1 MRKEQQKALQEK
13 QNNPDKHKDG
23 HVLDVNAWL
32 ENTKDNKRISN
43 RSNELEESMTSTVSN
58 NDSWKS
64 SSQILGARP
73 LVPPGF
79 KSTISEKNS
88 NARALNN
95 SHSTEV
101 YSCHPFWLSMFWNLL
116 PHCYL
121 QSEQQIRR
129 LLMTRCCQPP
139 PPEMPLLCSS
149 VLIYIIN
156 DLQFCIFARSHDDKF
171 RASSPW
177 TYLLTTLIP
186 MKVIHQWPLLFLG
199 RTN

>member
-32 ENTKDNKRISN
+32 EDTKDKNRISN

-64 SSQILGARP
+64 SSQILGSRP

-101 YSCHPFWLSMFWNLL
+101 YSCHPF
-116 PHCYL
+116 
-121 QSEQQIRR
+121 
-129 LLMTRCCQPP
+129 
-139 PPEMPLLCSS
+139 
-149 VLIYIIN
+149 
-156 DLQFCIFARSHDDKF
+156 
-171 RASSPW
+171 
-177 TYLLTTLIP
+177 
-186 MKVIHQWPLLFLG
+186 
-199 RTN
+199 